1 MKPQIDWQKSLCNCK
16 FSLGEGALFM
26 LSEYAQYAQKVD
38 WVSALS
44 SPVDYLKRP
53 LTVVRSFQR
62 KNFRFDFMAGLTV
75 GIVLLPQAIAI
86 ALIAEL
92 PPATGLYASIVGAF
106 FGALWG
112 SSYQLQTGPV
122 NAISLLVFSSLASV
136 VATGTSEYILAAGL
150 LAVMAGVF
158 QLVMGMLRLGML
170 VNFVSHS
177 VIVGFATGAGI
188 FIGIQQIPPL
198 LGIST
203 DGETIIQEMQQT
215 LLSLG
220 DMNWQTAVIG
230 LIAMAVMVVSKR
242 IFPKLP
248 GAVFA
253 MVVSIVLVYIFHLG
267 EEGVAVIGAF
277 PRSLPP
283 IAPLPFFNLELIAD
297 LSAGALA
304 IGAIGLVQTTAISRS
319 VAAQTG
325 QRLDSNQEF
334 VGQGVANVMMG
345 IFSGFPGAG
354 SFTNTAVNLK
364 AGAVSPMAAVL
375 SAGFALVA
383 MFLFSPIGN
392 YIPRSA
398 LAGILI
404 ITAVRM
410 VDGQEIRRILQ
421 SHPGDA
427 AILIVTFLGTL
438 FLAIEFAV
446 LVGIMLSLVLYIL
459 RTSTPRI
466 HAVVPDK
473 SYKHFVYQPERD
485 PCPQLGVIEI
495 LGDLYFGAVNNI
507 ESFIL
512 DHAEKHPT
520 QRYLLLRMH
529 SVNNCDFSG
538 IHMLEN
544 VVRVYRERGGD
555 IFLVRTH
562 HRFDR
567 VAEASGFDSFLGKE
581 NFLNEDEAISFIFH
595 HILDPAVCIYE
606 CPVRVFRECQN
617 LPKRIEFANLPKGVE
632 FDESLLKNVEP
643 RWLWGELHPLRKQLN
658 GTGNG
663 QTKTDGPIIVDVR
676 EPREYR
682 TGHIAEAISMPLST
696 ILAGNITLARDR
708 QIILVCRSGRRSRRA
723 AIALH
728 MAGYDN
734 VAVLDGGMIAWEAAD
749 LLEAVSL

>member
-1 MKPQIDWQKSLCNCK
+1 
-16 FSLGEGALFM
+16 M

-53 LTVVRSFQR
+53 LSIIRSLEK
-62 KNFRFDFMAGLTV
+62 KNFRLDFMAGLSV
-75 GIVLLPQAIAI
+75 GLIMLPQGIAF

-92 PPATGLYASIVGAF
+92 PPAIGLYASVIGAF

-112 SSYQLQTGPV
+112 SSYQLHTGPA

-136 VATGTSEYILAAGL
+136 VATGTQEYILAAGL
-150 LAVMAGVF
+150 LAVMVGVF
-158 QLVMGMLRLGML
+158 QLAMGMLRLGML

-188 FIGIQQIPPL
+188 LIGIQQIPPL
-198 LGIST
+198 LGIT
-203 DGETIIQEMQQT
+203 VEGGTIVQGVQQMV
-215 LLSLG
+215 LALPELH
-220 DMNWQTAVIG
+220 WQTAVIG
-230 LIAMAVMVVSKR
+230 IIVMISMVISKR
-242 IFPKLP
+242 FVPKMP
-248 GAVFA
+248 DAIMA
-253 MVVSIVLVYIFHLG
+253 MMISILLVYVLNLAA
-267 EEGVAVIGAF
+267 EGVSVIGAF
-277 PRSLPP
+277 PQGLPP

-297 LSAGALA
+297 LSTGALA
-304 IGAIGLVQTTAISRS
+304 IGAIGLVQTTAIARS
-319 VAAQTG
+319 VASQTG

-334 VGQGVANVMMG
+334 VGQGVANAMMG
-345 IFSGFPGAG
+345 IFSGYPGAG
-354 SFTNTAVNLK
+354 SFARTAVNFK
-364 AGAVSPMAAVL
+364 AGAVSPLAAIL
-375 SAGFALVA
+375 SAGFALAA
-383 MFLFSPIGN
+383 MSLLSPVGN

-410 VDGQEIRRILQ
+410 VDGQEIRRIMQ

-427 AILIVTFLGTL
+427 AILVVTFLGTL

-555 IFLVRTH
+555 VFLVRTH

-581 NFLNEDEAISFIFH
+581 NYLNEDEAISFIFH

-632 FDESLLKNVEP
+632 FDESLLENVEP

-663 QTKTDGPIIVDVR
+663 QTITELPIVVDVR

-696 ILAGNITLARDR
+696 ILGGDIALARDR
-708 QIILVCRSGRRSRRA
+708 RIILVCRSGRRSRRA